1 MGYSKEL
8 KARQEAQRREM
19 RQARKRRQ
27 WQAPKPTRPIE
38 WSDVLDTD
46 IIRMIEAVTGVGAAI
61 MFGRTRDGGALV
73 VRVYDGDDRA
83 TYYLNSQFEATALA
97 NELERIAGDAQEGQ
111 EAAPSLPPDRGEG

>member
-19 RQARKRRQ
+19 RQERKRRQ
-27 WQAPKPTRPIE
+27 WQAPKPSRAIE

-46 IIRMIEAVTGVGAAI
+46 IIRMIEAVTSVGAAI
-61 MFGRTRDGGALV
+61 MFGKTRDGGALV

-83 TYYLNSQFEATALA
+83 TYYINSQFEATALA
-97 NELERIAGDAQEGQ
+97 AELERIAETPQEGL
-111 EAAPSLPPDRGEG
+111 EATKTPPPDREDR